1 MGNEKAVRIQTSVL
15 NALEKKLLVAIAN
28 RMPRKV
34 TSDTLTLIGVLGAV
48 VCFIGFLLSNISLQF
63 LWLVIVGLFINW
75 YGDSLDGTV
84 ARVRNTQRPLYG
96 YYLDHNVD
104 VLNEALLF
112 IGAGLSPLI
121 SLPVALFCLTG
132 YFALTIYTCICQIV
146 KNEFRLTYLG
156 LGPTEFRVIIQVLL
170 ICFMYI
176 PGLNDVEK
184 QFEASFGDEVFSFS
198 IFDFIVMGIAVL
210 LFVMYAIS
218 FHRDRKKLAKID
230 PLPEPE
236 SES

>member
-1 MGNEKAVRIQTSVL
+1 MGNEKAIRIQTSVL
-15 NALEKKLLVAIAN
+15 NAMEKKLLVAIAS
-28 RMPRKV
+28 RMPRQV

-48 VCFIGFLLSNISLQF
+48 VCFIGFVLSNISLQF
-63 LWLVIVGLFINW
+63 LWLVVIGLFINW

-84 ARVRNTQRPLYG
+84 ARVRGTQRPIYG
-96 YYLDHNVD
+96 YFLDHNVD

-121 SLPVALFCLTG
+121 SLPVALFALTG
-132 YFALTIYTCICQIV
+132 YFALTIYTCICQIC

-156 LGPTEFRVIIQVLL
+156 LGPTEFRLIIQVLL

-184 QFEASFGDEVFSFS
+184 QFKASFGDEVFSFS
-198 IFDFIVMGIAVL
+198 IFDFIVMGIAL
-210 LFVMYAIS
+210 LLYVMYAIS

-236 SES
+236 S

>member
-15 NALEKKLLVAIAN
+15 NATEKKLLVAIAN

-34 TSDTLTLIGVLGAV
+34 TSDTLTFIGVLGAV

-63 LWLVIVGLFINW
+63 LWLVIIGLFVNW

-84 ARVRNTQRPLYG
+84 ARVRNTQRPIYG

-112 IGAGLSPLI
+112 IGAGLSPLV
-121 SLPVALFCLTG
+121 SLPVALFALTG

-156 LGPTEFRVIIQVLL
+156 LGPTEFRLIIQILL
-170 ICFMYI
+170 LCFMYI
-176 PGLNDVEK
+176 PGLNDIHK
-184 QFEASFGDEVFSFS
+184 QFPVNFGDEVFSFS
-198 IFDFIVMGIAVL
+198 IFDFIIMGIAVL
-210 LFVMYAIS
+210 LYVMYAIS
-218 FHRDRKKLAKID
+218 FHRDRKKLAIID
-230 PLPEPE
+230 PLPE

>member
-1 MGNEKAVRIQTSVL
+1 MNLNMGNEKAVRIQTSVL

-63 LWLVIVGLFINW
+63 LWLVIIGLFVNW

-132 YFALTIYTCICQIV
+132 YSGLDPDVNVDAAMNSNYPT
-146 KNEFRLTYLG
+146 LG
-156 LGPTEFRVIIQVLL
+156 MDYGAYHRARTFTV
-170 ICFMYI
+170 
-176 PGLNDVEK
+176 GLNVK
-184 QFEASFGDEVFSFS
+184 F
-198 IFDFIVMGIAVL
+198 
-210 LFVMYAIS
+210 
-218 FHRDRKKLAKID
+218 
-230 PLPEPE
+230 
-236 SES
+236 

>member
-1 MGNEKAVRIQTSVL
+1 MGNEKAVRIQTSIL
-15 NALEKKLLVAIAN
+15 NATEKKVLVWIAN

-48 VCFIGFLLSNISLQF
+48 VCFAGFLLSNINLQF
-63 LWLVIVGLFINW
+63 LWLVVLGLFINW

-104 VLNEALLF
+104 VLNETLLF
-112 IGAGLSPLI
+112 IGAGLSPLV
-121 SLPVALFCLTG
+121 SLPVALFALTG

-170 ICFMYI
+170 ICFMYV
-176 PGLNDVEK
+176 PGLNNVEK
-184 QFEASFGDEVFSFS
+184 QFLASFGDEVFSFS
-198 IFDFIVMGIAVL
+198 IFDFIVMGIALL
-210 LFVMYAIS
+210 LFVMYAIA

-230 PLPEPE
+230 PLPE
-236 SES
+236 SAS

>member
-1 MGNEKAVRIQTSVL
+1 MGNEKAIRIQTSVL
-15 NALEKKLLVAIAN
+15 NAMEKKLLVAIAS
-28 RMPRKV
+28 RMPRQV

-48 VCFIGFLLSNISLQF
+48 VCFIGFVLSNISLQF
-63 LWLVIVGLFINW
+63 LWLVVIGLFINW

-84 ARVRNTQRPLYG
+84 ARVRGTQRPIYG
-96 YYLDHNVD
+96 YFLDHNVD

-121 SLPVALFCLTG
+121 SLPVALFALTG
-132 YFALTIYTCICQIV
+132 YFALTIYTCICQIC

-156 LGPTEFRVIIQVLL
+156 LGPTEFRLIIQVLL

-184 QFEASFGDEVFSFS
+184 QFTASFGDEVFSFS
-198 IFDFIVMGIAVL
+198 IFDFIVMGIAL
-210 LFVMYAIS
+210 LLYVMYAIS

-236 SES
+236 S

>member
-1 MGNEKAVRIQTSVL
+1 MGNEKAVRIQTSIL
-15 NALEKKLLVAIAN
+15 NATEKKILVAIAN

-34 TSDTLTLIGVLGAV
+34 TSDTLTFIGVLGAV
-48 VCFIGFLLSNISLQF
+48 VCFIGFLLSNINLQF
-63 LWLVIVGLFINW
+63 LWLVVIGLFINW

-112 IGAGLSPLI
+112 IGAGLSPLV
-121 SLPVALFCLTG
+121 SLPVALFALTG

-156 LGPTEFRVIIQVLL
+156 LGPTEFRLIIQVLL

-176 PGLNDVEK
+176 PGLKDVHK
-184 QFEASFGDEVFSFS
+184 Q
-198 IFDFIVMGIAVL
+198 
-210 LFVMYAIS
+210 
-218 FHRDRKKLAKID
+218 
-230 PLPEPE
+230 
-236 SES
+236 

>member
-1 MGNEKAVRIQTSVL
+1 MGNEKAIRIQTSVL
-15 NALEKKLLVAIAN
+15 NAMEKKLLVAIAS
-28 RMPRKV
+28 RMPRQV

-48 VCFIGFLLSNISLQF
+48 VCFIGFVLSNISLQF
-63 LWLVIVGLFINW
+63 LWLVVIGLFINW

-84 ARVRNTQRPLYG
+84 ARVRGTQRPIYG
-96 YYLDHNVD
+96 YFLDHNVD

-121 SLPVALFCLTG
+121 SLPVALFALTG
-132 YFALTIYTCICQIV
+132 YFALTIYTCICQIC

-156 LGPTEFRVIIQVLL
+156 LGPTEFRLIIQVLL

-176 PGLNDVEK
+176 PGLNDVQK
-184 QFEASFGDEVFSFS
+184 QFTVSFGDEVFSFS
-198 IFDFIVMGIAVL
+198 LFDFIIMGIAVL
-210 LFVMYAIS
+210 LYVMYAIS

-236 SES
+236 S

>member
-1 MGNEKAVRIQTSVL
+1 MDKQAKRIQTSVL
-15 NALEKKLLVAIAN
+15 NAAE
-28 RMPRKV
+28 RKALIWLAERQPKWV
-34 TSDTLTLIGVLGAV
+34 TSDMLTWLGVFGSFLIMLGY
-48 VCFIGFLLSNISLQF
+48 ILSNF
-63 LWLVIVGLFINW
+63 NVNWLWLSTFGLFVNW

-156 LGPTEFRVIIQVLL
+156 LGPTEFRLIIQILL

-176 PGLNDVEK
+176 PGLNNVNK
-184 QFEASFGDEVFSFS
+184 QFPANFGDEVFSFS

-210 LFVMYAIS
+210 LYVMYAIS

-230 PLPEPE
+230 PLPEPKP
-236 SES
+236 

>member
-1 MGNEKAVRIQTSVL
+1 MGNEKAIRIQTSVL
-15 NALEKKLLVAIAN
+15 NAMEKKLLVAIAS
-28 RMPRKV
+28 RMPRQV
-34 TSDTLTLIGVLGAV
+34 TSDTLTVIGVLGAV
-48 VCFIGFLLSNISLQF
+48 VCFIGFVLSNVSLQF
-63 LWLVIVGLFINW
+63 LWLVVIGLFINW

-84 ARVRNTQRPLYG
+84 ARVRGTQRPIYG
-96 YYLDHNVD
+96 YFLDHNVD

-121 SLPVALFCLTG
+121 SLPVALFALTG
-132 YFALTIYTCICQIV
+132 YFALTIYTCICQIC

-156 LGPTEFRVIIQVLL
+156 LGPTEFRLIIQVLL

-176 PGLNDVEK
+176 PGLNDVQK
-184 QFEASFGDEVFSFS
+184 QFTVSFGDEVFSFS
-198 IFDFIVMGIAVL
+198 LFDFIIMGIAVL
-210 LFVMYAIS
+210 LYVMYAIS

-236 SES
+236 S

>member
-1 MGNEKAVRIQTSVL
+1 M
-15 NALEKKLLVAIAN
+15 
-28 RMPRKV
+28 
-34 TSDTLTLIGVLGAV
+34 
-48 VCFIGFLLSNISLQF
+48 
-63 LWLVIVGLFINW
+63 
-75 YGDSLDGTV
+75 
-84 ARVRNTQRPLYG
+84 RNTQRPLYG

-156 LGPTEFRVIIQVLL
+156 LGPTEFRLIIQILL

-176 PGLNDVEK
+176 PGLNNVDKRFPVE
-184 QFEASFGDEVFSFS
+184 FGDEVFSFS
-198 IFDFIVMGIAVL
+198 LFDFIVMGIAVL
-210 LFVMYAIS
+210 LYVMYAIS

-230 PLPEPE
+230 PLPEPKL
-236 SES
+236 

>member
-1 MGNEKAVRIQTSVL
+1 MGNEKAIRIQTSVL
-15 NALEKKLLVAIAN
+15 NAMEKKLLVAIAC
-28 RMPRKV
+28 RMPRQV
-34 TSDTLTLIGVLGAV
+34 TSDTLTVIGVLGAV
-48 VCFIGFLLSNISLQF
+48 VCFIGFVLSNISLQF
-63 LWLVIVGLFINW
+63 LWLVVIGLFINW

-84 ARVRNTQRPLYG
+84 ARVRGTQRPIYG
-96 YYLDHNVD
+96 YFLDHNVD

-121 SLPVALFCLTG
+121 SLPVALFALTG
-132 YFALTIYTCICQIV
+132 YFALTIYTCICQIC

-156 LGPTEFRVIIQVLL
+156 LGPTEFRLIIQVLL

-176 PGLNDVEK
+176 PGLNDVQK
-184 QFEASFGDEVFSFS
+184 QFTVSFGDEVFSFS
-198 IFDFIVMGIAVL
+198 LFDFIIMGIAVL
-210 LFVMYAIS
+210 LYVMYAIS

-236 SES
+236 S

>member
-1 MGNEKAVRIQTSVL
+1 MGNEKAIRIQTSVL
-15 NALEKKLLVAIAN
+15 NALEKKVLVAIAS

-34 TSDTLTLIGVLGAV
+34 TSDTLTVIGVMGAV
-48 VCFIGFLLSNISLQF
+48 VCFIGFVLSNISLQF
-63 LWLVIVGLFINW
+63 LWLVVVGLFINW

-84 ARVRNTQRPLYG
+84 ARVRGTQRPIYG
-96 YYLDHNVD
+96 YFLDHNVD

-121 SLPVALFCLTG
+121 SLPVALFALTG
-132 YFALTIYTCICQIV
+132 YFALTIYTCICQIC

-176 PGLNDVEK
+176 PGLNDVKK

-198 IFDFIVMGIAVL
+198 IFDFIVMGITL
-210 LFVMYAIS
+210 LLYVMYAIA

-236 SES
+236 S

>member
-1 MGNEKAVRIQTSVL
+1 MGNEKAIRIQTSVL
-15 NALEKKLLVAIAN
+15 NALEKKLLVSIAS
-28 RMPRKV
+28 RMPKQV

-48 VCFIGFLLSNISLQF
+48 VCFIGFVLSNINLQV
-63 LWLVIVGLFINW
+63 LWLVVLGLFINW

-84 ARVRNTQRPLYG
+84 ARVRGTQRPIYG
-96 YYLDHNVD
+96 YFLDHNVD

-121 SLPVALFCLTG
+121 SLPVALFALTG
-132 YFALTIYTCICQIV
+132 YFALTIYTCICQIC

-156 LGPTEFRVIIQVLL
+156 LGPTEFRLIIQVLL

-176 PGLNDVEK
+176 PGLNDVKK
-184 QFEASFGDEVFSFS
+184 QFTVSFGDEVFSFS
-198 IFDFIVMGIAVL
+198 LFDFIIMGIAVL
-210 LFVMYAIS
+210 LYVMYAIS

-236 SES
+236 S

>member
-1 MGNEKAVRIQTSVL
+1 MGNEKAIRIQTSVL
-15 NALEKKLLVAIAN
+15 NAMEKKLLVAIAS
-28 RMPRKV
+28 RMPRQV

-48 VCFIGFLLSNISLQF
+48 VCFIGFVLSNISLQF
-63 LWLVIVGLFINW
+63 LWLVVIGLFINW

-84 ARVRNTQRPLYG
+84 ARVRGTQRPIYG
-96 YYLDHNVD
+96 YFLDHNVD

-121 SLPVALFCLTG
+121 SLPVALFALTG
-132 YFALTIYTCICQIV
+132 YFALTIYTCICQIC

-156 LGPTEFRVIIQVLL
+156 LGPTEFRLIIQVLL

-176 PGLNDVEK
+176 PGLNDVQK
-184 QFEASFGDEVFSFS
+184 QFTVSFGDEVFSFS
-198 IFDFIVMGIAVL
+198 LFDFIIMGIAVL
-210 LFVMYAIS
+210 LYVMYAIS
-218 FHRDRKKLAKID
+218 FRRDRKKLAKID

-236 SES
+236 S